1 MHVQHRKTNSESDA
15 RIRRRGNTASIRGD
29 AHARSAITAQG
40 QNAHACTR
48 MHSHAART
56 PVARRECFSAQQSSE
71 HDPQRRATIACAMRP
86 ARRSRRSWHRRT
98 SQRRAA
104 AKDAAQDRKGCLCKG
119 AQKIGTQMRGQ
130 PWRQRPAV
138 TSRPERHR
146 ATQRPQAAAMSCR
159 SGGVRASPLCKA
171 CQQAFAM
178 RSSVFA
184 NQAVRG
190 PDRTV
195 LRVSNG
201 SARIKRF
208 TRNETGLGGWPEG
221 MVTLSCDR
229 GLAG

>member
-15 RIRRRGNTASIRGD
+15 RIRRRGNTASILGD
-29 AHARSAITAQG
+29 AHARSAVTAQG

-119 AQKIGTQMRGQ
+119 AQKIGTQMRGREAWARAIADASIGGPQ
-130 PWRQRPAV
+130 PEWQAMAW
-138 TSRPERHR
+138 HR
-146 ATQRPQAAAMSCR
+146 EACARVAGS
-159 SGGVRASPLCKA
+159 SVR

-190 PDRTV
+190 LYRTV

-208 TRNETGLGGWPEG
+208 TRNKTSLGGWPEG